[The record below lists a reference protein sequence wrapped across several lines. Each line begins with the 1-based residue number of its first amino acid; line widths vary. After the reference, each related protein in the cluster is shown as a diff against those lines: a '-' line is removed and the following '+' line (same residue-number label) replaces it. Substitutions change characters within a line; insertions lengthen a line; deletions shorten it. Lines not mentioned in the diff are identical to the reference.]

1 MGRGGARQVEAAW
14 GKAKGKNGSRQGTR
28 GDKQM
33 GKAAI
38 HSSIH
43 QSWHIM
49 YVYTC
54 AAFPSI
60 AFVASLDGGE
70 RPHPMAGSG
79 RGNWLELEQA
89 LRGWAEEELLA
100 NSKTCFFVCQQLNNM
115 FSSSPT
121 TEQRCF
127 RVVGELENI
136 VVELLANSK
145 TLLLSGWRTRKHCC

>member
-1 MGRGGARQVEAAW
+1 MGRGGARQVEAAR
-14 GKAKGKNGSRQGTR
+14 GKAGEERVKAGDQG
-28 GDKQM
+28 GQADGQ
-33 GKAAI
+33 
-38 HSSIH
+38 SSYSFIDPSILAH
-43 QSWHIM
+43 H
-49 YVYTC
+49 VYTC